1 MITSGAGLSQA
12 YVGGTW
18 SLAGR
23 LIPPNVVAAQAAG
36 VPPVPVVALALPL
49 LDADDVAPVVAVD
62 DALLALPPALPPV
75 PPAG

>member
-1 MITSGAGLSQA
+1 MITSGAALSQA

-23 LIPPNVVAAQAAG
+23 LVPPNIVAAQAAG
-36 VPPVPVVALALPL
+36 VPPVPVLALAR

-62 DALLALPPALPPV
+62 DALLVLPPALPPV
-75 PPAG
+75 PPVG